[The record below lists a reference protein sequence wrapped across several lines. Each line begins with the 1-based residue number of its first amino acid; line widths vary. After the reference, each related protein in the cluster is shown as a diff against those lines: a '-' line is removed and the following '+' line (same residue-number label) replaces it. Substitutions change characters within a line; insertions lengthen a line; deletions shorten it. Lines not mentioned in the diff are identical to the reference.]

1 MSSNVEIYRTGHE
14 ACNRRNFE
22 AMTAEYADSIT
33 WTDHAQ
39 GRTFTNPQAKRSAIC
54 PHKRFTW
61 S

>member
-14 ACNRRNFE
+14 AFNRRNFE